1 MYPTNAY
8 VIRTA
13 TDADADVLR
22 RLAALDSQR
31 PIIGAALI
39 GEVDGA
45 PAAAIST
52 SDGRVVAD
60 PFQPTATLTQALRT
74 RFRALQAHSRNA
86 WLSARLHA
94 AMAPF
99 RARTGTA

>member
-31 PIIGAALI
+31 PISGPALI

-52 SDGRVVAD
+52 FDGRVVAD
-60 PFQPTATLTQALRT
+60 PFQPTATLTQVLRMRLRALR
-74 RFRALQAHSRNA
+74 AHSRNA
-86 WLSARLHA
+86 WLSARLRA